1 MVAMGAYRVG
11 HSGRIYLFSSV
22 FFNFLPSLI
31 DLCITET
38 AQLNADLALTSDQF
52 ELG

>member
-22 FFNFLPSLI
+22 FFNFLPV